1 MVLHGLNRIFQ
12 KPTPNLS
19 SSDRTNQLRS
29 KTVYAG
35 TVDLSTTL
43 ATPGNDRYKTYNGPY
58 EIAKKNVYGDATLV
72 ASASYK
78 DLLDITKG
86 KVLLNQLPLTDS
98 TYPYYEKNFG
108 NGEMYVGNYQQFDGS
123 KPGPIGCI
131 DSVLVYD
138 LSSTGFTGPGS
149 YTGNSIG
156 YTGPSGM
163 FGSNQDIFIDPTH
176 CYYSDPCASSA
187 SYMKF
192 VDINFKGPTGATGIT
207 GSSQYFAQ
215 QIINS
220 DQYNGFRFPMSNF
233 TLTCNQQID
242 SQSEG
247 PLFCPALQPTLSGFA
262 YPPELYDS
270 PALQITPPQSNSLGT
285 FSYFSSNPSVA
296 TISSAPSATTL
307 NSHINTITIVS
318 VGTTMITA
326 IQEPYGI
333 YSSGS
338 ISTPFV
344 VEPIT
349 FTATWEYTND
359 GGLSYTSLPT
369 NLTLPYDTSTY
380 TIRLTG
386 TTPTNAT
393 YTQSGTASALNAGNT
408 AQLTLT
414 GSVNFVG
421 SVVSPSITVTPA
433 TFSVTAWKYL
443 NGGGLIDFPP
453 GNLTPVY
460 DNTYYTISVPSST
473 GSIISPPYAT
483 YTQSG
488 TGSVKN
494 VDDDAAQITLTGSG
508 NFAGSSVTSPS
519 ITVTPATFTANWEYS
534 DDGVSYIPLT
544 GSLTPTYHEKTYTI
558 RLAVIN
564 PTNPAYA
571 SYTGPT
577 GTASVKDVADGT
589 AQLTLTSLGSN
600 FTGSV
605 PSPSITVTVA
615 PFSVTWHYFDGT
627 SYTDLQNP
635 FTSPYN
641 QKTYTISSLLIN
653 PTYATYTQ
661 SGTASVTNAIDP
673 AAQLT
678 FTGSGNFVGS
688 NPQSPSITVT
698 VAIFSAN
705 WEYSD
710 GGPYTPLTGSLSP
723 PYDQK
728 TYTIRLA
735 VTNPIITPAYATYTG
750 PTGTASVSSA
760 GQTALLT
767 LTGSG
772 NFLGSVVISPFIN
785 VIPLTFTATWQYTI
799 NGGSVPKSLTTN
811 LNLPSAPPF
820 STSPYTYTISLVA
833 ITPSTATYN
842 LPPSGNASVSNRGE
856 IAELTVT
863 GSGNYA
869 GSYAVSPSILVVQE
883 IYNQSG
889 DGQTSSMLDPPRW
902 GGAGP
907 GEYAFGI
914 VPSSN
919 LSINTNDVLVQA
931 MFQNGFNDPYNL
943 TYDHTKNLYLYFY
956 TNTFFDIISNR
967 IETVV
972 FPTTSNYS
980 DTFIFPTPLTWTHP
994 SGTYYAIWSQIGN
1007 GDLGN
1012 PNLTMNIT
1020 NNNDPN
1026 QSWQWLGTLSI
1037 L

>member
-35 TVDLSTTL
+35 TVELSINL
-43 ATPGNDRYKTYNGPY
+43 NKPDNDRYKTYNGPY

-98 TYPYYEKNFG
+98 TYPYYENNFG

-123 KPGPIGCI
+123 ETGPTGCI
-131 DSVLVYD
+131 NSVLVYD

-192 VDINFKGPTGATGIT
+192 VDINFKGPTGPTGATGIT

-233 TLTCNQQID
+233 TLTCNQQIP

-247 PLFCPALQPTLSGFA
+247 PLFCPALQPTLSDFA
-262 YPPELYDS
+262 YPPEPYDS
-270 PALQITPPQSNSLGT
+270 LALQITPPESNSLGA

-296 TISSAPSATTL
+296 TISSSPSSIML
-307 NSHINTITIVS
+307 NSYIYTITIVG

-326 IQEPYGI
+326 VQEPYGI

-349 FTATWEYTND
+349 FAATWEYSN
-359 GGLSYTSLPT
+359 GGPYTSLPT
-369 NLTLPYDTSTY
+369 SLTLPYDTSTY
-380 TIRLTG
+380 TIRLVG

-414 GSVNFVG
+414 GSGNFVG
-421 SVVSPSITVTPA
+421 SVTSPSITVTPA
-433 TFSVTAWKYL
+433 PFSVTTWKYL
-443 NGGGLIDFPP
+443 NGGGLIAFPP

-460 DNTYYTISVPSST
+460 DNTYYTISST
-473 GSIISPPYAT
+473 GSIISPSYAT

-488 TGSVKN
+488 TASVTN
-494 VDDDAAQITLTGSG
+494 VADGAAQITLTGSG

-519 ITVTPATFTANWEYS
+519 ITVTPATFAATWEYS
-534 DDGVSYIPLT
+534 DGGPYTSLSPL
-544 GSLTPTYHEKTYTI
+544 GLTPTYDQKTYTI
-558 RLAVIN
+558 RLAG
-564 PTNPAYA
+564 TNPAYA
-571 SYTGPT
+571 TYTGPT
-577 GTASVKDVADGT
+577 GTASVTNVVDPA

-605 PSPSITVTVA
+605 TSPSITVTVA
-615 PFSVTWHYFDGT
+615 TFSVTWHYFDGT

-641 QKTYTISSLLIN
+641 QKTYTISSLLIT

-688 NPQSPSITVT
+688 NHQSPSITVT

-723 PYDQK
+723 PYDEK

-735 VTNPIITPAYATYTG
+735 VTNPIITPSYATYTG

-772 NFLGSVVISPFIN
+772 NFLGSVVTSPFIN

-856 IAELTVT
+856 LAVLTVT

-869 GSYAVSPSILVVQE
+869 GSSAVSPSILVVQE

-956 TNTFFDIISNR
+956 TNTFFYITSNV
-967 IETVV
+967 IETIV
-972 FPTTSNYS
+972 FPGTQNAPSNYS

-994 SGTYYAIWSQIGN
+994 SGTYYAIWSQSVN
-1007 GDLGN
+1007 GDPGN